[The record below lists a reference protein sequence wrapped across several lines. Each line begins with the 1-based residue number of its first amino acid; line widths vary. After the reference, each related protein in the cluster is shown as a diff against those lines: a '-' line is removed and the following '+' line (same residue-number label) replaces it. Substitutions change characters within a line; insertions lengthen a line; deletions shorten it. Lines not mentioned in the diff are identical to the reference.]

1 MAELPSAGPNPAE
14 TTDYAVFEGMFRRA
28 LRLEPAS
35 PLAEKLREV
44 GFDLK
49 APKGRYPTTVWKAT
63 LDVAAKH
70 QYPHLA
76 LTDGHREL
84 GRLFT
89 AGFFE
94 TIVGKVIGSIIP
106 FLGTDRMIARMP
118 KFASM
123 ATSGVTLETAREG
136 EKVWRL
142 KYTSRNASPEFMAGA
157 LEGGVAKTKVPVR
170 VEIQNRRDDGFDIL
184 ITEMA

>member
-1 MAELPSAGPNPAE
+1 MGEMPSAGTIPAE

-28 LRLEPAS
+28 LRLEPTS

-49 APKGRYPTTVWKAT
+49 SPKGRYPIAVWRAA
-63 LDVAAKH
+63 LDAAAKH
-70 QYPHLA
+70 QYPNLPSPE
-76 LTDGHREL
+76 GHREL

-106 FLGTDRMIARMP
+106 FLGTDRMMARMP

-123 ATSGVTLETAREG
+123 ATSGVTLETFREG

-142 KYTSRNASPEFMAGA
+142 KYKSRHASPDFMAGA

-170 VEIQNRRDDGFDIL
+170 VDIQNRHEDGFDIV
-184 ITEMA
+184 ITET